1 VLQSWWEVE
10 DKNALGLEKKK
21 REVKSDIQDI
31 VGRIQT
37 KVVKP
42 RKEKRETGQGKRI
55 MEGKEK

>member
-1 VLQSWWEVE
+1 ME